1 MYPWCVYSS
10 HRLLSKLFIIRGMCF
25 SNNFGR
31 TGGFDLVE
39 INFFFLDCIHWCRM
53 FDIELQILLYD
64 QAISCFACAVP
75 IIRK

>member
-39 INFFFLDCIHWCRM
+39 INFFF
-53 FDIELQILLYD
+53 FGLY
-64 QAISCFACAVP
+64 SLV
-75 IIRK
+75 

>member
-39 INFFFLDCIHWCRM
+39 INFFFWIVFIGVECLT
-53 FDIELQILLYD
+53 
-64 QAISCFACAVP
+64 
-75 IIRK
+75 